1 MTQETPEYRKE
12 FNAKHDSAFGAT
24 QLKWEFVL
32 KLYCRHL
39 QVKMPMAARPM
50 CGIVVQDGANKIL
63 GLDKYQP
70 LIGQQDG
77 MEQTKAIAEAMQR
90 FNEYKPRTWDDGK
103 DAEEFEAFKEYIPD
117 MILHAAEGVRERFKA
132 ANMIEGEY
140 QRWHNE
146 PKIDVPV
153 MLYQDYS
160 GGGIQCDLKA
170 KPPLR
175 NPPKK
180 DATRSWRVPKVE
192 GSTPTAQQQ
201 IQQAVYYKATGEPPS
216 LLFVSASGYYI
227 ADADNCDQL
236 KPDALEKAY
245 AEAVRSWQISQNL
258 LKAANGSWRTL
269 AGLVQPDFNEIAR
282 RHGPSIVDVANQ
294 LWRF

>member
-1 MTQETPEYRKE
+1 MTQETPTYRE
-12 FNAKHDSAFGAT
+12 PFGAKHDSSSGAT
-24 QLKWEFVL
+24 QDKWELVLKW
-32 KLYCRHL
+32 YCRHL
-39 QVKMPMAARPM
+39 AVRMPMAARPM

-70 LIGQQDG
+70 LIGQQNG

-90 FNEYKPRTWDDGK
+90 YNKYKPRDWDDGK

-117 MILHAAEGVRERFKA
+117 MILHAAEGVRERFKT

-146 PKIDVPV
+146 PKVDVPI

-170 KPPLR
+170 KPPVR

-180 DATRSWRVPKVE
+180 DGTRSWRVPKVE
-192 GSTPTAQQQ
+192 GMKPNAQQQ
-201 IQQAVYYKATGEPPS
+201 IQQSVYNKATGEPPS

-236 KPDALEKAY
+236 KPDALKRAY

-282 RHGPSIVDVANQ
+282 RHGPSIVDIANQ

>member
-1 MTQETPEYRKE
+1 MDTETPTYRQE
-12 FNAKHDSAFGAT
+12 FGAAHDSASGAT
-24 QLKWEFVL
+24 QDKWELVLKW
-32 KLYCRHL
+32 YCRHL
-39 QVKMPMAARPM
+39 GVKLPMAARPM
-50 CGIVVQDGANKIL
+50 CGIVVQDGANLIL

-77 MEQTKAIAEAMQR
+77 MEPAKAIAQTMER
-90 FNEYKPRTWDDGK
+90 FNKYKPRQWDGGK

-117 MILHAAEGVRERFKA
+117 MILHAVEGVREAFKH

-160 GGGIQCDLKA
+160 GGGKQTDLKC

-180 DATRSWRVPKVE
+180 DGTRSWRVPKVE
-192 GSTPTAQQQ
+192 GMVPNAQQQ
-201 IQQAVYYKATGEPPS
+201 MQQAVYRKATGEPPS

-227 ADADNCDQL
+227 ADEDNCDLL
-236 KPDALEKAY
+236 KPEALERAY
-245 AEAVRSWQISQNL
+245 ADAVQSWQISQNL

-269 AGLVQPDFNEIAR
+269 AGLVQPNFNEIAR

>member
-1 MTQETPEYRKE
+1 MTQETPEYREE

-24 QLKWEFVL
+24 QPKWEFVL
-32 KLYCRHL
+32 KLHCRHL
-39 QVKMPMAARPM
+39 QVKMPMAARPL

-90 FNEYKPRTWDDGK
+90 FNKYKPRDWDDGK
-103 DAEEFEAFKEYIPD
+103 DAEEFEAFKDHIPD

-146 PKIDVPV
+146 PKIDVPI

-180 DATRSWRVPKVE
+180 DGTRSWRVPKVE
-192 GSTPTAQQQ
+192 GMVPNAQQQ
-201 IQQAVYYKATGEPPS
+201 IQQAVYNKATGEPPS

-227 ADADNCDQL
+227 ADADNCDLL
-236 KPDALEKAY
+236 KPEALDRAY

>member
-1 MTQETPEYRKE
+1 M
-12 FNAKHDSAFGAT
+12 
-24 QLKWEFVL
+24 
-32 KLYCRHL
+32 KLYTRHL
-39 QVKMPMAARPM
+39 GVKLPMAARPW
-50 CGIVVQDGANKIL
+50 CGIVVQDGANLIL

-70 LIGQQDG
+70 LVGQQDG
-77 MEQTKAIAEAMQR
+77 MDQARAIAQTMEKYNSYQ
-90 FNEYKPRTWDDGK
+90 PRQWDDGK
-103 DAEEFEAFKEYIPD
+103 DAEEFEAFKDYIPD
-117 MILHAAEGVRERFKA
+117 MILNAVEGVREAFKH

-140 QRWHNE
+140 QRWHDE
-146 PKIDVPV
+146 PKIDVPI

-160 GGGIQCDLKA
+160 GGGKQTDLKC

-180 DATRSWRVPKVE
+180 DGTRSWRVPKVE
-192 GSTPTAQQQ
+192 GITPTAQQQ
-201 IQQAVYYKATGEPPS
+201 MQQSVYRKATGEPPS

-227 ADADNCDQL
+227 ADEDNCDLL
-236 KPDALEKAY
+236 KPEALDRAY
-245 AEAVRSWQISQNL
+245 ADVVRSWQINQNL
-258 LKAANGSWRTL
+258 LKAANGSWRNL

>member
-175 NPPKK
+175 NPAKK
-180 DATRSWRVPKVE
+180 DGTRSWRVPKVE
-192 GSTPTAQQQ
+192 GITPTAQQQ

-245 AEAVRSWQISQNL
+245 AEAVRSWQINQNL

>member
-1 MTQETPEYRKE
+1 
-12 FNAKHDSAFGAT
+12 
-24 QLKWEFVL
+24 
-32 KLYCRHL
+32 
-39 QVKMPMAARPM
+39 MAARPM
-50 CGIVVQDGANKIL
+50 CGIVVQDGANLIL

-77 MEQTKAIAEAMQR
+77 MEPAKAIAQTMER
-90 FNEYKPRTWDDGK
+90 FNKYKPRQWDGGK

-117 MILHAAEGVRERFKA
+117 MILHAVEGVREAFKH

-160 GGGIQCDLKA
+160 GGGKQTDLKC

-180 DATRSWRVPKVE
+180 DGTRSWRVPKVE
-192 GSTPTAQQQ
+192 GMVPNAQQQ
-201 IQQAVYYKATGEPPS
+201 MQQAVYNKATGEPPS

-227 ADADNCDQL
+227 ADADNCDLL
-236 KPDALEKAY
+236 KPEALERAY
-245 AEAVRSWQISQNL
+245 ADAVQSWQISQNL

-269 AGLVQPDFNEIAR
+269 AGLVQPNFNEIAR

>member
-1 MTQETPEYRKE
+1 MTQETPEYREE

-24 QLKWEFVL
+24 QPKWEFVL
-32 KLYCRHL
+32 KLHCRHL
-39 QVKMPMAARPM
+39 QVKMPMAARPL

-77 MEQTKAIAEAMQR
+77 MEETKAIAEAMQR
-90 FNEYKPRTWDDGK
+90 FNKYKPRDWDDGK
-103 DAEEFEAFKEYIPD
+103 DAEEFEAFKDYIPD
-117 MILHAAEGVRERFKA
+117 MILHAAEGVREAFKH

-146 PKIDVPV
+146 PKIDVPI

-180 DATRSWRVPKVE
+180 DGTRSWRVPKVE
-192 GSTPTAQQQ
+192 GITPTAQQQ

>member
-1 MTQETPEYRKE
+1 MDTETPTYRQE
-12 FNAKHDSAFGAT
+12 FGAAHDSASGAT
-24 QLKWEFVL
+24 QDKWELVLKW
-32 KLYCRHL
+32 YCRHL
-39 QVKMPMAARPM
+39 GVKLPMAARPM
-50 CGIVVQDGANKIL
+50 CGIVVQDGANLIL

-77 MEQTKAIAEAMQR
+77 MEPAKAIAQTMER
-90 FNEYKPRTWDDGK
+90 FNKYKPRQWDGGK

-117 MILHAAEGVRERFKA
+117 MILHAVEGVREAFKH

-160 GGGIQCDLKA
+160 GGGKQTDLKC

-175 NPPKK
+175 NPPRK
-180 DATRSWRVPKVE
+180 DGTRSWRVPKVE
-192 GSTPTAQQQ
+192 GMVPNAQQQ
-201 IQQAVYYKATGEPPS
+201 MQQAVYRKATGEPPS

-227 ADADNCDQL
+227 ADEDNCDLL
-236 KPDALEKAY
+236 KPEALDRAY
-245 AEAVRSWQISQNL
+245 ADAVQSWQISQNL

-269 AGLVQPDFNEIAR
+269 AGLVQPNFNEIAR

>member
-1 MTQETPEYRKE
+1 
-12 FNAKHDSAFGAT
+12 
-24 QLKWEFVL
+24 
-32 KLYCRHL
+32 
-39 QVKMPMAARPM
+39 MPQKVCVRRS
-50 CGIVVQDGANKIL
+50 NK
-63 GLDKYQP
+63 
-70 LIGQQDG
+70 
-77 MEQTKAIAEAMQR
+77 
-90 FNEYKPRTWDDGK
+90 YKPRTWDDGK
-103 DAEEFEAFKEYIPD
+103 DAEEFEAFKDYIPD
-117 MILHAAEGVRERFKA
+117 MILHAAEGVREAFKH

-146 PKIDVPV
+146 PKIDVPI

-180 DATRSWRVPKVE
+180 DGTRSWRVPKVE
-192 GSTPTAQQQ
+192 GMVPNAQQQ
-201 IQQAVYYKATGEPPS
+201 IQQAVYNKATGEPPS

-227 ADADNCDQL
+227 ADAGNCDQL

-282 RHGPSIVDVANQ
+282 RHGS
-294 LWRF
+294 

>member
-77 MEQTKAIAEAMQR
+77 MEQTKAIAEAIQR
-90 FNEYKPRTWDDGK
+90 FNKYKPRDWDDGK
-103 DAEEFEAFKEYIPD
+103 DAEEFEAFKDYIPD
-117 MILHAAEGVRERFKA
+117 MILHAVEGVRERFKA

-180 DATRSWRVPKVE
+180 DGTRSWRVPKVE
-192 GSTPTAQQQ
+192 GMVPNAQQQ
-201 IQQAVYYKATGEPPS
+201 IQQAVYNKATGEPPS

>member
-12 FNAKHDSAFGAT
+12 FGAAHDSASGAT
-24 QLKWEFVL
+24 QDQWEFVL

-77 MEQTKAIAEAMQR
+77 MEQTKAIAEVMQR
-90 FNEYKPRTWDDGK
+90 FNKYKPRDWDDGK
-103 DAEEFEAFKEYIPD
+103 DAEEWDAFKQYLTN
-117 MILHAAEGVRERFKA
+117 MILFAVEGVRERFKH

-180 DATRSWRVPKVE
+180 DGTRSWRVPKVE
-192 GSTPTAQQQ
+192 GITPTAQQQ

-227 ADADNCDQL
+227 ADADNCDLL
-236 KPDALEKAY
+236 KPEALDRAY

>member
-12 FNAKHDSAFGAT
+12 FGAAHDSASGAT
-24 QLKWEFVL
+24 QDKWEFVL

-77 MEQTKAIAEAMQR
+77 MEQTKAIADAMQR
-90 FNEYKPRTWDDGK
+90 FNKYKPRDWDDGK

-117 MILHAAEGVRERFKA
+117 MILHASEGVRERFKA

-146 PKIDVPV
+146 EKIDVPV

-170 KPPLR
+170 KPPTR
-175 NPPKK
+175 NPLKK
-180 DATRSWRVPKVE
+180 DGTRSWRVPKVE
-192 GSTPTAQQQ
+192 GITPTAQQQ

-216 LLFVSASGYYI
+216 LLYVSASGYYI

>member
-180 DATRSWRVPKVE
+180 DGTRSWRVPKVE
-192 GSTPTAQQQ
+192 GITPTAQQQ
-201 IQQAVYYKATGEPPS
+201 IQQAVYYKATGEPPA

-269 AGLVQPDFNEIAR
+269 AGLVQPDFIEIAR

>member
-1 MTQETPEYRKE
+1 MTQATPEYRKE
-12 FNAKHDSAFGAT
+12 VNAKHDSAFGAT

-180 DATRSWRVPKVE
+180 DGTRSWRVPKVE
-192 GSTPTAQQQ
+192 GITPTAQQQ

>member
-1 MTQETPEYRKE
+1 
-12 FNAKHDSAFGAT
+12 
-24 QLKWEFVL
+24 
-32 KLYCRHL
+32 
-39 QVKMPMAARPM
+39 MPMAARPW
-50 CGIVVQDGANKIL
+50 CGIMVQGGANLIL
-63 GLDKYQP
+63 GVDTYQP
-70 LIGQQDG
+70 MVGQQDG
-77 MEQTKAIAEAMQR
+77 MEPAKAIAQIMER
-90 FNEYKPRTWDDGK
+90 FNKYKPRQWDGGK
-103 DAEEFEAFKEYIPD
+103 DAEEFEAFKDYIPD
-117 MILHAAEGVRERFKA
+117 MILHAVDGVREAFKH

-146 PKIDVPV
+146 PKIDVPI

-180 DATRSWRVPKVE
+180 DGTRSWRVPKVQ
-192 GSTPTAQQQ
+192 GITPTAQQQ

-282 RHGPSIVDVANQ
+282 RHGPSIVDVAHQ

>member
-12 FNAKHDSAFGAT
+12 FGAAHDSASGAT
-24 QLKWEFVL
+24 QDQWEFVL

-90 FNEYKPRTWDDGK
+90 FNKYKPRTWDDGK
-103 DAEEFEAFKEYIPD
+103 DAEEFEAFKDYIPD
-117 MILHAAEGVRERFKA
+117 MILHAAEGVREAFKH

-146 PKIDVPV
+146 PKIDVPI

-160 GGGIQCDLKA
+160 GGGKQTDLKA

-180 DATRSWRVPKVE
+180 DGTRSWRVPKVE
-192 GSTPTAQQQ
+192 GTQPTAQQQ
-201 IQQAVYYKATGEPPS
+201 MQQSVYNKATGEPPS
-216 LLFVSASGYYI
+216 LLYVSASGYYI
-227 ADADNCDQL
+227 ADADNCDAL
-236 KPDALEKAY
+236 KPEALEKAY
-245 AEAVRSWQISQNL
+245 ADVVRSWQINQNL

>member
-1 MTQETPEYRKE
+1 MTQETPDYRKE
-12 FNAKHDSAFGAT
+12 FGAAHDSASGGT
-24 QLKWEFVL
+24 QDKWEFVL

-90 FNEYKPRTWDDGK
+90 FNKYKPRTWDDGK
-103 DAEEFEAFKEYIPD
+103 DAEEFEAFKDYIPD
-117 MILHAAEGVRERFKA
+117 MILHAAEGVREAFKH

-146 PKIDVPV
+146 PKIDVPI

-160 GGGIQCDLKA
+160 GGGKQTDLKA

-180 DATRSWRVPKVE
+180 DGTRSWRVPKVE
-192 GSTPTAQQQ
+192 GTQPTAQQQ
-201 IQQAVYYKATGEPPS
+201 MQQSVYNKATGEPPS
-216 LLFVSASGYYI
+216 LLYVSASGYYI
-227 ADADNCDQL
+227 ADADNCDAL
-236 KPDALEKAY
+236 KPEALEKAY
-245 AEAVRSWQISQNL
+245 ADVVRSWQINQNL

>member
-153 MLYQDYS
+153 MLYQAYS

-180 DATRSWRVPKVE
+180 DGTRSWRVPKVE
-192 GSTPTAQQQ
+192 GITPTAQQQ

>member
-1 MTQETPEYRKE
+1 M
-12 FNAKHDSAFGAT
+12 
-24 QLKWEFVL
+24 
-32 KLYCRHL
+32 
-39 QVKMPMAARPM
+39 
-50 CGIVVQDGANKIL
+50 
-63 GLDKYQP
+63 
-70 LIGQQDG
+70 
-77 MEQTKAIAEAMQR
+77 
-90 FNEYKPRTWDDGK
+90 
-103 DAEEFEAFKEYIPD
+103 
-117 MILHAAEGVRERFKA
+117 
-132 ANMIEGEY
+132 
-140 QRWHNE
+140 
-146 PKIDVPV
+146 PV

-180 DATRSWRVPKVE
+180 DGTRSWRVPKVE
-192 GSTPTAQQQ
+192 GITPTAQQQ

>member
-12 FNAKHDSAFGAT
+12 FGAAHDSASGAT
-24 QLKWEFVL
+24 QDQWEFVL

-39 QVKMPMAARPM
+39 QVKMPMAARPW
-50 CGIVVQDGANKIL
+50 CGIKVQDGANLIL
-63 GLDKYQP
+63 GLDKYQAMV
-70 LIGQQDG
+70 GQVDG
-77 MEQTKAIAEAMQR
+77 VDPAIAIAQTVKHY
-90 FNEYKPRTWDDGK
+90 NSYQPRWWDDGK
-103 DAEEFEAFKEYIPD
+103 DAEEFEAFKDHLPD
-117 MILHAAEGVRERFKA
+117 MILHAAEGVKERFKH

-153 MLYQDYS
+153 MLFQDYS

-175 NPPKK
+175 NPLKK
-180 DATRSWRVPKVE
+180 DGTRSWRVPKVE
-192 GSTPTAQQQ
+192 GMLPNAQQQ

-227 ADADNCDQL
+227 ADADNCDLL
-236 KPDALEKAY
+236 KPDALDRAY

>member
-12 FNAKHDSAFGAT
+12 FRAAHDSASGAT
-24 QLKWEFVL
+24 QDQWEFVL

-39 QVKMPMAARPM
+39 GVKLPMAARPM
-50 CGIVVQDGANKIL
+50 CGIVVQDGANLIL
-63 GLDKYQP
+63 GLNKYQP

-77 MEQTKAIAEAMQR
+77 MEPAKAIAQTMER
-90 FNEYKPRTWDDGK
+90 YNKYKPRDWDGGK
-103 DAEEFEAFKEYIPD
+103 DAEEFEAFKDYIPD
-117 MILHAAEGVRERFKA
+117 MILHAADGVREAFKH

-146 PKIDVPV
+146 PKIDVPI

-160 GGGIQCDLKA
+160 GGGKQTDLKC

-180 DATRSWRVPKVE
+180 DGTRSWRVPKVD
-192 GSTPTAQQQ
+192 GITPTAQQQ
-201 IQQAVYYKATGEPPS
+201 MQQSVYRKATGEPPS

-227 ADADNCDQL
+227 ADEDNCDLL
-236 KPDALEKAY
+236 KPEALDRAY
-245 AEAVRSWQISQNL
+245 ADVVRSWQINQNL
-258 LKAANGSWRTL
+258 LKAAHGSWHNL

>member
-12 FNAKHDSAFGAT
+12 FGAAHDSASGAT
-24 QLKWEFVL
+24 QDQWEFVL

-39 QVKMPMAARPM
+39 QVKMPMAARPW
-50 CGIVVQDGANKIL
+50 CGIKVQDGANLIL
-63 GLDKYQP
+63 GLDKYQAMV
-70 LIGQQDG
+70 GQVDSVDP
-77 MEQTKAIAEAMQR
+77 AIAIAQTMKHYNSYQ
-90 FNEYKPRTWDDGK
+90 PRWWDDGK
-103 DAEEFEAFKEYIPD
+103 DAEEFEAFKDHLPD
-117 MILHAAEGVRERFKA
+117 MILHAAEGVKERFKH

-153 MLYQDYS
+153 MLFQDYS

-175 NPPKK
+175 NPLKK
-180 DATRSWRVPKVE
+180 DGTRSWRVPKVE
-192 GSTPTAQQQ
+192 GMVPNAQQQ
-201 IQQAVYYKATGEPPS
+201 IQQAVYYKATGEQPS

-227 ADADNCDQL
+227 ADADNCEQL
-236 KPDALEKAY
+236 KPDALERAY

>member
-1 MTQETPEYRKE
+1 MANETPAYRQE
-12 FNAKHDSAFGAT
+12 FGAAHDSASGAT
-24 QLKWEFVL
+24 QDKWEFVL

-77 MEQTKAIAEAMQR
+77 MEETKAIAEAMQR
-90 FNEYKPRTWDDGK
+90 FNKYKPRDWDDGK

-117 MILHAAEGVRERFKA
+117 MILHAAEGVHEAFKH

-146 PKIDVPV
+146 PKIDVPI

-160 GGGIQCDLKA
+160 GGGKQTDLKA

-180 DATRSWRVPKVE
+180 DGTRSWRVPKVE
-192 GSTPTAQQQ
+192 GMVPNAQQQ
-201 IQQAVYYKATGEPPS
+201 IQQAVYNKATGEPPS

-236 KPDALEKAY
+236 KHDALEKAY

>member
-12 FNAKHDSAFGAT
+12 FGAAHDSASGAT
-24 QLKWEFVL
+24 QDKWEFAL

-180 DATRSWRVPKVE
+180 DGTRSWRVPKVE
-192 GSTPTAQQQ
+192 GITPTAQQQ

>member
-12 FNAKHDSAFGAT
+12 FGAAHDSASGAT
-24 QLKWEFVL
+24 QDKWEFAL

-77 MEQTKAIAEAMQR
+77 MEETKAIAEAMQR
-90 FNEYKPRTWDDGK
+90 FNKYKPRDWDDGK
-103 DAEEFEAFKEYIPD
+103 DAEEFEAFKDYIPD
-117 MILHAAEGVRERFKA
+117 MILHAAEGVREAFKH

-146 PKIDVPV
+146 PKIDVPI

-160 GGGIQCDLKA
+160 GGGKQTDLKA

-180 DATRSWRVPKVE
+180 DGTRSWRVPKVE
-192 GSTPTAQQQ
+192 GMVPNAQQ
-201 IQQAVYYKATGEPPS
+201 
-216 LLFVSASGYYI
+216 
-227 ADADNCDQL
+227 
-236 KPDALEKAY
+236 
-245 AEAVRSWQISQNL
+245 
-258 LKAANGSWRTL
+258 
-269 AGLVQPDFNEIAR
+269 
-282 RHGPSIVDVANQ
+282 
-294 LWRF
+294 

>member
-1 MTQETPEYRKE
+1 MGNETPAYRQE
-12 FNAKHDSAFGAT
+12 FGAAHDSASGAT
-24 QLKWEFVL
+24 QDKWEFVL

-90 FNEYKPRTWDDGK
+90 FNKYKPRTWDDGK

-117 MILHAAEGVRERFKA
+117 MILHAAEGVREAFKH
-132 ANMIEGEY
+132 ANMIKGEY

-146 PKIDVPV
+146 PKIDVPI

-160 GGGIQCDLKA
+160 GGGKQTDLKA

-180 DATRSWRVPKVE
+180 DGTRSWRVPKVE
-192 GSTPTAQQQ
+192 GITPTAQQQ

-216 LLFVSASGYYI
+216 LLYVSASGYYI
-227 ADADNCDQL
+227 ADADNCDAL
-236 KPDALEKAY
+236 KPEALEKAY
-245 AEAVRSWQISQNL
+245 SDVVRSWQINQNL

-282 RHGPSIVDVANQ
+282 RHGPAIVDVANQ

>member
-12 FNAKHDSAFGAT
+12 FGAAHDSASGAT
-24 QLKWEFVL
+24 QDQWEFVL

-90 FNEYKPRTWDDGK
+90 FNKYKPRTWDDGK
-103 DAEEFEAFKEYIPD
+103 DAEEFEAFKDYIPD
-117 MILHAAEGVRERFKA
+117 MILHAAEGVREAFKH

-146 PKIDVPV
+146 PKIDVPI

-160 GGGIQCDLKA
+160 GGGKQTDLKA

-180 DATRSWRVPKVE
+180 DDTRSWRVPKVE
-192 GSTPTAQQQ
+192 GMLPNLPTVKHCVSIDEKKEGLRQTGQN
-201 IQQAVYYKATGEPPS
+201 VYA
-216 LLFVSASGYYI
+216 
-227 ADADNCDQL
+227 
-236 KPDALEKAY
+236 
-245 AEAVRSWQISQNL
+245 
-258 LKAANGSWRTL
+258 
-269 AGLVQPDFNEIAR
+269 
-282 RHGPSIVDVANQ
+282 
-294 LWRF
+294 

>member
-12 FNAKHDSAFGAT
+12 FGAAHDSASGAT
-24 QLKWEFVL
+24 QDQWEFVL

-77 MEQTKAIAEAMQR
+77 MEETKAIAEAMQR
-90 FNEYKPRTWDDGK
+90 FNKYKPRTWDDGK
-103 DAEEFEAFKEYIPD
+103 DAEEFEAFKDYIPD
-117 MILHAAEGVRERFKA
+117 MILHAAEGVREAFKH

-146 PKIDVPV
+146 PKIDVPI

-160 GGGIQCDLKA
+160 GGGKQTDLKC

-180 DATRSWRVPKVE
+180 DGTRSWRVPKVD
-192 GSTPTAQQQ
+192 GITPTAQQQ
-201 IQQAVYYKATGEPPS
+201 MQQSVYRKATGEPPS

-227 ADADNCDQL
+227 ADEDNCDLL
-236 KPDALEKAY
+236 KPEALDRAY
-245 AEAVRSWQISQNL
+245 ADVVRSWQINQNL

>member
-1 MTQETPEYRKE
+1 
-12 FNAKHDSAFGAT
+12 
-24 QLKWEFVL
+24 
-32 KLYCRHL
+32 
-39 QVKMPMAARPM
+39 M

-77 MEQTKAIAEAMQR
+77 MEQTKAIAAAMQR
-90 FNEYKPRTWDDGK
+90 FNKYKPRDWDDGK
-103 DAEEFEAFKEYIPD
+103 DAEEWDAFKQYLTN
-117 MILHAAEGVRERFKA
+117 MILFAVEGVRERFKH

-180 DATRSWRVPKVE
+180 DGTRSWRVPKVE
-192 GSTPTAQQQ
+192 GITPTAQQQ

-227 ADADNCDQL
+227 ADADNCDLL
-236 KPDALEKAY
+236 KPEALDRAY

>member
-1 MTQETPEYRKE
+1 MDTETPAYRQE
-12 FNAKHDSAFGAT
+12 FGAAHDSASGAT
-24 QLKWEFVL
+24 QDKWELVLKW
-32 KLYCRHL
+32 YCRHL
-39 QVKMPMAARPM
+39 GVKLPMAARPM
-50 CGIVVQDGANKIL
+50 CGIVVQDGANLIL

-77 MEQTKAIAEAMQR
+77 MEPAKAIAQTMER
-90 FNEYKPRTWDDGK
+90 FNKYKPRQWDGGK

-117 MILHAAEGVRERFKA
+117 MILHAVEGVREAFKH

-160 GGGIQCDLKA
+160 GGGKQTDLKC

-180 DATRSWRVPKVE
+180 DGTRSWRVPKVE
-192 GSTPTAQQQ
+192 GMVPNAQQQ
-201 IQQAVYYKATGEPPS
+201 MQQAVYRKATGEPPS

-227 ADADNCDQL
+227 ADEDNCDLL
-236 KPDALEKAY
+236 KPEALERAY
-245 AEAVRSWQISQNL
+245 ADAVQSWQISQNL

-269 AGLVQPDFNEIAR
+269 AGLVQPNFNEIAR

>member
-12 FNAKHDSAFGAT
+12 FGAAHDSASGAT
-24 QLKWEFVL
+24 QDQWEFVL

-77 MEQTKAIAEAMQR
+77 MEQTKAIAEVMQR
-90 FNEYKPRTWDDGK
+90 FNKYKPRTWDDGK
-103 DAEEFEAFKEYIPD
+103 DAEEFEAFKDYIPD
-117 MILHAAEGVRERFKA
+117 MILHAAEGVREAFKH

-140 QRWHNE
+140 QRWHTE
-146 PKIDVPV
+146 PKIDVPI

-160 GGGIQCDLKA
+160 GGGKQTDLKA
-170 KPPLR
+170 KPPVR
-175 NPPKK
+175 NPLKK
-180 DATRSWRVPKVE
+180 DGTRSWRVPKVE
-192 GSTPTAQQQ
+192 GMKPNAQQQ
-201 IQQAVYYKATGEPPS
+201 MQQAVYNKATGEPPS

-227 ADADNCDQL
+227 ADADNCEQL
-236 KPDALEKAY
+236 KPDALERAY
-245 AEAVRSWQISQNL
+245 AEAVRSWQIRQNL

>member
-1 MTQETPEYRKE
+1 MPHETPSYRTE
-12 FNAKHDSAFGAT
+12 FGAAHDSASGAT

-39 QVKMPMAARPM
+39 GVRMPMSARPW
-50 CGIVVQDGANKIL
+50 CGIMVQYGTNLIL

-70 LIGQQDG
+70 LVGQQEG
-77 MEQTKAIAEAMQR
+77 MEPQKAILKTISQYNTYEPRKWDGNKDLDEFAEFR
-90 FNEYKPRTWDDGK
+90 EHLG
-103 DAEEFEAFKEYIPD
+103 D
-117 MILHAAEGVRERFKA
+117 MILNAVAGVRERFKT

-140 QRWHNE
+140 QRWHEE
-146 PKIDVPV
+146 PTLDVPI

-180 DATRSWRVPKVE
+180 DGTRSWRVPKVE
-192 GSTPTAQQQ
+192 GIQPTAQQQ
-201 IQQAVYYKATGEPPS
+201 IQQAVYNKATGEPPS
-216 LLFVSASGYYI
+216 LLYVSASGYYI
-227 ADADNCDQL
+227 ADADNCDLL
-236 KPDALEKAY
+236 KPEALEKAY

-258 LKAANGSWRTL
+258 LKAANGSWRNL

>member
-12 FNAKHDSAFGAT
+12 FGAAHDSASGAT
-24 QLKWEFVL
+24 QDQWEFVL

-39 QVKMPMAARPM
+39 QVKMPMAARPW
-50 CGIVVQDGANKIL
+50 CGIKVQDGANKIL

-90 FNEYKPRTWDDGK
+90 FNKYKPRTWDDGK
-103 DAEEFEAFKEYIPD
+103 DAEEFEAFKDYIPD
-117 MILHAAEGVRERFKA
+117 MILHAAEGVREAFKH

-140 QRWHNE
+140 QRWHTE
-146 PKIDVPV
+146 PKIDVPI

-160 GGGIQCDLKA
+160 GGGKQTDLKA
-170 KPPLR
+170 KPPVR
-175 NPPKK
+175 NPLKK
-180 DATRSWRVPKVE
+180 DGTRSWRVPKVE
-192 GSTPTAQQQ
+192 GMKPNAQQQ
-201 IQQAVYYKATGEPPS
+201 MQQAVYNKATGEPPS

-258 LKAANGSWRTL
+258 LKAANGAWRTL